1 MCLGSVVRY
10 NSNTIGSDHSNVSDD
25 LAECENLNEYIK
37 IILNERWLM

>member
-1 MCLGSVVRY
+1 MCLGSMARY
-10 NSNTIGSDHSNVSDD
+10 VPNIIESDHSNVSDD